1 MGKEKN
7 KKEKKGLPD
16 LPTVSSHCIGLNFIL
31 LIMGLLP
38 SHPACCETSELENSA
53 VWWSSLPA
61 GLKRVILLPW
71 RGYSLKMGNTK

>member
-38 SHPACCETSELENSA
+38 SHPACCETSEL
-53 VWWSSLPA
+53 
-61 GLKRVILLPW
+61 GTLLLGGVHCQQGSNESYCYPVEA
-71 RGYSLKMGNTK
+71 TA